1 MDFSDLLIQTIINGI
16 LIGGLYGVMTL
27 GFSVIWGV
35 MGVINLAHGEFL
47 MIGAYMA
54 WVLNKQQGWEP
65 FLTLLVI
72 LPVMFLIG
80 YIIQKILIN
89 RIIEKPY
96 LIALLVTYGLG
107 IVMAST
113 VKLIYTANPRIT
125 TTKFSGYWEF
135 ESAGYVLPVT
145 KTFVLIAA
153 LLMMI
158 GLYLFLQHTRFGKS
172 IRAAAQNKEV
182 ARMVG
187 IEINKVYA
195 STFGICIALTGAAG
209 MLLSPLGSIHPFM
222 GAAWTLKA
230 FAITAMAG
238 LGNIPGALL
247 AGMVLGLVE
256 NLLATFV
263 PTVGSSVGI
272 ISSFA
277 LLVIV
282 LVTRPQGLFGGL
294 KAPQEIR

>member
-1 MDFSDLLIQTIINGI
+1 MSATDLLIQTLINGI
-16 LIGGLYGVMTL
+16 LIGGVYAVMVL

-35 MGVINLAHGEFL
+35 MGVINLAHGDYL
-47 MIGAYMA
+47 MVGAYIA
-54 WVLNKQQGWEP
+54 WGLNSFYGWEP
-65 FLTLLVI
+65 FVTLVVVLPAMFI
-72 LPVMFLIG
+72 LG
-80 YIIQKILIN
+80 YITQKVLIN
-89 RIIEKPY
+89 RIIEKPH

-107 IVMAST
+107 IAIASI

-125 TTKFSGYWEF
+125 NSRFSGFIEF
-135 ESAGYVLPVT
+135 DSVGFVLPVT
-145 KTFVLIAA
+145 KSLVLVAA
-153 LLMMI
+153 LVMMI
-158 GLYLFLQHTRFGKS
+158 GLYLFLQHTHFGKS
-172 IRAAAQNKEV
+172 IRAAAQNKEA

-195 STFGICIALTGAAG
+195 YTFGICLALTGAAG
-209 MLLSPLGSIHPFM
+209 MLMSPNGAVHPFM
-222 GAAWTLKA
+222 GPAWTLKA

-247 AGMVLGLVE
+247 GGMMLGLVE